1 MKKLTYIAFSFFI
14 FGVLGQS
21 VRPTFKQIQNDT
33 YLSYD
38 DLEKLTLNN
47 EDAYLWNNEGFAHQ
61 DQSAEVIN
69 RRSKGSKTF
78 ATSNPTQ
85 FILHAT
91 SGKVH
96 YNENGTLKTLYH
108 SFLPKNNQFVA
119 EHNSFKTYL
128 PVNLNG
134 GASTILADGQQIT
147 ELLDLELVFFDEFG
161 NEISSIFANNSV
173 GKVMRNEIRY
183 SGAYGNDVA
192 IQVQHLSNS
201 KKLDYILNEGFLNQ
215 IPANTEFIGFREVV
229 LIPEGFTL
237 NYNKEENISVEEL
250 NKKIE
255 SIELKIKKL
264 ETDKSDNE
272 KSEGAK
278 DENIQKA
285 KVKLAE
291 MMELRDRLVLDEK
304 IGLHRNVQAMTI
316 LNSEGEF
323 AFNFPFPT
331 LTDQSE
337 DNAELDRT
345 KNSFYNVI
353 KNGNELIIDVMVS
366 VNWLKSA
373 DRVFPVYVDPTT
385 TYEPPNTSW
394 WTGRSTTSSKLDDE
408 IRVGNW
414 NPSSNTYASWE
425 KNDISSLPAGSSVSS
440 IQFTFF
446 MFDEVSQFNSNQMN
460 ITEADLDP
468 ESAALSDLRNDLYT
482 ENDTYVSGIDP
493 TYFGGG
499 STNWGSFQNYWMTTG
514 DLGTDAHNKL
524 ESQASSSTWFALGL
538 RQTSSIS
545 GTNDYICIRGYSSA
559 YYPYIT
565 VTYAELPTVTTS
577 VATYTSGT
585 SATGAGNVT
594 SDGGVSVTDRGV
606 CWSSSNAVPT
616 LSDSYASDATLA
628 TGTGIFSNVPMTV
641 GYSSV
646 IYYRAYATNANGTGY
661 GDVLTFVTETPAG
674 APLPTGFY
682 ISGTV
687 TNNGTIISTNDQ
699 NWMRMTGEDPNQVTG
714 SGTFTDTRIFA
725 DGATQINPSSSL
737 NFSQTYINADKSLEV
752 LTGKTM
758 NNGAL
763 NNFGT
768 LTLSGTGAINNTDY
782 WKNNGTVSAASTSIV
797 TFSSSSDQDVTSG
810 GSSFGKVTLNNSS
823 SGTYEGIVLLDGMT
837 VAGALTFTDGNI
849 QLGAYDLTL
858 GSSSSIAG
866 TTGVGTMVI
875 TASSGVMKKNTVS
888 NFTFPVGTSKSSYT
902 PVKLNNT
909 GAADIFSVYVTDDV
923 LDGGT
928 SGLVYNVGRVEKTW
942 HVSEA
947 SAGGSNVT
955 ITPYWSAGDEDSQ
968 FLNTECGVSHFTSG
982 AWDDPGVYIPATS
995 SGGMYSISRGSITS
1009 FSPFMV
1015 RRSDFTPLPI
1025 TLSYFGGTCNED
1037 GNEIVWVTSS
1047 ESNSSHFTL
1056 KRSFDGEKWE
1066 DIGNKQGAGNS
1077 STDIEYK
1084 VKDIQGSRSPLSYY
1098 RLHQYDFNNDSS
1110 TFGPISVECS
1120 NIETR
1125 TNGSLTPNPAI
1136 EASYLTI
1143 ENCPL
1148 GDATITLMSSTGEVI
1163 YTERLVVTKPNDA
1176 YFIDALDLARG
1187 AYIIRFVAPNNEVI
1201 TMKLVKN

>member
-1 MKKLTYIAFSFFI
+1 MKKLTYIAFSLFLFNA
-14 FGVLGQS
+14 FGQS
-21 VRPTFKQIQNDT
+21 ERPTFNQVQNDA

-38 DLEKLTLNN
+38 ELEKLTLNN
-47 EDAYLWNNEGFAHQ
+47 EGAYLWNNEGFAHQ
-61 DQSAEVIN
+61 DQSAEIIG

-78 ATSNPTQ
+78 STANPTH
-85 FILHAT
+85 FILHAA

-96 YNENGTLKTLYH
+96 YEENGTLKTLYH

-128 PVNLNG
+128 PVNLND
-134 GASTILADGQQIT
+134 GASTMLSNGQKLT
-147 ELLDLELVFFDEFG
+147 ELLDLELVFFDESG

-173 GKVMRNEIRY
+173 GKVIQNEIIY
-183 SGAYGNDVA
+183 SGAYGNDIA

-229 LIPEGFTL
+229 LIPEGFTVD
-237 NYNKEENISVEEL
+237 YNQEENISVEDL
-250 NKKIE
+250 NEKIN
-255 SIELKIKKL
+255 SIEQKIKKL
-264 ETDKSDNE
+264 ETINE

-278 DENIQKA
+278 VDNIQKA
-285 KVKLAE
+285 KIKLVE
-291 MMELRDRLVLDEK
+291 MLELRDRLISDEK
-304 IGLHRNVQAMTI
+304 TGLNRNVQSMTI
-316 LNSEGEF
+316 LDSDGEF

-345 KNSFYNVI
+345 KSSFYNVI
-353 KNGNELIIDVMVS
+353 KNGNELIIDVMVN

-385 TYEPPNTSW
+385 EYTPSNTTW
-394 WTGRSTTSSKLDDE
+394 WTGRVYADGDRFDDDLRIGDWSDGLDIE
-408 IRVGNW
+408 GW
-414 NPSSNTYASWE
+414 A
-425 KNDISSLPAGSSVSS
+425 KFDISALSSGDIVTSISLDLTSNGEYSS
-440 IQFTFF
+440 
-446 MFDEVSQFNSNQMN
+446 FNDGAIN
-460 ITEADLDP
+460 ITELTNEPVAATGQTIYDDILGNTHYLENQNPTDAGGSGSWSNNAHKIFSP
-468 ESAALSDLRNDLYT
+468 LGSSANTTMQSQINSSSGWFGIGVEPYVRTWDYDYVKFYGHNDGAKKPHI
-482 ENDTYVSGIDP
+482 DVTYVQVPVVS
-493 TYFGGG
+493 
-499 STNWGSFQNYWMTTG
+499 
-514 DLGTDAHNKL
+514 
-524 ESQASSSTWFALGL
+524 
-538 RQTSSIS
+538 
-545 GTNDYICIRGYSSA
+545 
-559 YYPYIT
+559 
-565 VTYAELPTVTTS
+565 TS
-577 VATYTSGT
+577 VASYTSGT
-585 SATGAGNVT
+585 SATGGGNCT
-594 SDGGVSVTDRGV
+594 SDGGSSVTEKGV
-606 CWSSSNAVPT
+606 CWSSTNSTPT
-616 LSDSYASDATLA
+616 ISDSKAADGTSS
-628 TGTGIFSNVPMTV
+628 TGTGTYSNTTMSPL
-641 GYSSV
+641 GFSSV

-661 GDVLTFVTETPAG
+661 GDVLTFTTETPAG

-687 TNNGTIISTNDQ
+687 TNNGTIVSTNDQ
-699 NWMRMTGEDPNQVTG
+699 NWMRMTGTSNEFTG
-714 SGTFTDTRIFA
+714 NGSYTDTRLFA
-725 DGATQINPSSSL
+725 DGTTDINPSSSL
-737 NFSQTYINADKSLEV
+737 TFTQTYINASKSIDV
-752 LTGKTM
+752 LSGKTM
-758 NNGAL
+758 NNGSL
-763 NNFGT
+763 VNKGT
-768 LTLSGTGAINNTDY
+768 LTLSGTGAINNSDY
-782 WKNNGTVSAASTSIV
+782 WNNSGTVTAATTSLV
-797 TFSSSSDQDVTSG
+797 TFSASSDQNVTSG
-810 GSSFGKVTLNNSS
+810 GSAFGKVTLNNSS
-823 SGTYEGIVLLDGMT
+823 SGTYEGIVLQDAMT
-837 VAGALTFTDGNI
+837 VNGALTFTDGNI
-849 QLGAYDLTL
+849 QLGTYDLTL
-858 GSSSSIAG
+858 GSSSSISG
-866 TTGVGTMVI
+866 TTGTGTMVI

-902 PVKLNNT
+902 PVKVNNT
-909 GAADIFSVYVTDDV
+909 GTADTYSVYVTDNV
-923 LDGGT
+923 LVSGT
-928 SGLVYNVGRVEKTW
+928 SGDTYNIGRVAKTW
-942 HVSEA
+942 HVDEA

-955 ITPYWSAGDEDSQ
+955 ITPYWSSGDEDSQ
-968 FLNTECGVSHFTSG
+968 FLNSECGVSHYTSS
-982 AWDDPGVYIPATS
+982 AWDDPGVYIGATS